1 MLALAPGLDQHLLS
15 IKLEVDREQPD
26 FGREWNEDPKAR
38 GEALLLLEEGHL
50 LGVNQR
56 KPSVLIEFGMSSA
69 QGHGVS
75 RDTVLA
81 ADRPFALPEA
91 PPRHPE
97 DEVSYRVLA
106 WWTLGDDAEREFASL
121 NDIAADDDGR
131 LPSSAQGRPADGV
144 SRRPSTCASTA
155 HASTSAPIFCRRYPA
170 GPSIGPRPS
179 RSTPLPLPSS
189 TLTAGCPGTTSAGST
204 ACRREVGRPRGAH
217 STVIDHV
224 TPSRRRCPATRVGTL
239 KAEDTAGDLEVR
251 RATPASPVARLD
263 TSA

>member
-1 MLALAPGLDQHLLS
+1 VSSFSRRAPRVLALAPGLDQHLLS

-38 GEALLLLEEGHL
+38 GEALLLLEERHL

-56 KPSVLIEFGMSSA
+56 KPSVLIEFGMSGA

-106 WWTLGDDAEREFASL
+106 WWTLGDDAEREFASSTTSPPPTT
-121 NDIAADDDGR
+121 AACRPQLRVGPRTASRGDPR
-131 LPSSAQGRPADGV
+131 RARAQGTHP
-144 SRRPSTCASTA
+144 RR
-155 HASTSAPIFCRRYPA
+155 H
-170 GPSIGPRPS
+170 
-179 RSTPLPLPSS
+179 
-189 TLTAGCPGTTSAGST
+189 
-204 ACRREVGRPRGAH
+204 
-217 STVIDHV
+217 
-224 TPSRRRCPATRVGTL
+224 
-239 KAEDTAGDLEVR
+239 
-251 RATPASPVARLD
+251 
-263 TSA
+263 

>member
-1 MLALAPGLDQHLLS
+1 MRRRGACPRAPGRAPHVLALAPGLDQHLLS

-38 GEALLLLEEGHL
+38 GEALLLLEGGHL

-97 DEVSYRVLA
+97 DEVSYRELA
-106 WWTLGDDAEREFASL
+106 WWTLGDDAEREFASSTTSPPPTT
-121 NDIAADDDGR
+121 AACRPQLRAGPR
-131 LPSSAQGRPADGV
+131 TASRGGPRRARAQRTHPRRHRSSAGDTPRV
-144 SRRPSTCASTA
+144 RASA
-155 HASTSAPIFCRRYPA
+155 
-170 GPSIGPRPS
+170 
-179 RSTPLPLPSS
+179 
-189 TLTAGCPGTTSAGST
+189 
-204 ACRREVGRPRGAH
+204 RGLRARH
-217 STVIDHV
+217 HFHCL
-224 TPSRRRCPATRVGTL
+224 RRR
-239 KAEDTAGDLEVR
+239 
-251 RATPASPVARLD
+251 
-263 TSA
+263 

>member
-56 KPSVLIEFGMSSA
+56 KPSVLIEFGMSGA

-121 NDIAADDDGR
+121 NDIAAADDGR

-170 GPSIGPRPS
+170 RPSIGPRPS
-179 RSTPLPLPSS
+179 RSTPLHCL
-189 TLTAGCPGTTSAGST
+189 
-204 ACRREVGRPRGAH
+204 
-217 STVIDHV
+217 
-224 TPSRRRCPATRVGTL
+224 RRR
-239 KAEDTAGDLEVR
+239 
-251 RATPASPVARLD
+251 
-263 TSA
+263 